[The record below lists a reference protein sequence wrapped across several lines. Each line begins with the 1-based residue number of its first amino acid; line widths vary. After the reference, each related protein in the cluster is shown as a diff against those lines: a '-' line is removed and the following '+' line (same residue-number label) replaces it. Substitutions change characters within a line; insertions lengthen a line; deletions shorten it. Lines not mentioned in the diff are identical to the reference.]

1 MEKLIGLS
9 LFANIG
15 VAEAYLES
23 LGVDI
28 AIANE
33 LLEDRARFYQDVYPK
48 TEMICGDITNA
59 HIYNDIISK
68 SKKSGVNFIIAT
80 PPCQGMSTVGKQ
92 DPNDKRNYL
101 VTFAIDA
108 IMDLLPKFV
117 LIENVPQQLKTK
129 ISINGK
135 VMFIPDFIEDSLKE
149 YYEIN
154 KSIVNALD
162 YGVPQM
168 RQRSIYLMVRKDLHL
183 SWNFIKDEEKS
194 SPITLE
200 EAIGWLPSLDP
211 YIQGYSLEKV
221 VSYFPDF
228 EKKKAEGLKIS
239 KWHFPPTHKIRHIEV
254 MRYTPEGL
262 SALENDVH
270 YPRNSDGSKVKG
282 YSNTYKR
289 QWWNKPGY
297 TVTTY
302 NGAVCSQ
309 DNVHPGHPAG
319 IDSNGEKVYSDPR
332 VLSIF
337 EIMIVM
343 SLPRDWPIPD
353 WASESLI
360 RHTIG
365 EGIPPLIIKKL
376 FENLV
381 LEIKEHE

>member
-1 MEKLIGLS
+1 MKKKAVKPYIILAFVFALLAIAGSALS
-9 LFANIG
+9 LMFEDKDQKALFNI
-15 VAEAYLES
+15 LS
-23 LGVDI
+23 LSFLV
-28 AIANE
+28 
-33 LLEDRARFYQDVYPK
+33 L
-48 TEMICGDITNA
+48 TMI
-59 HIYNDIISK
+59 
-68 SKKSGVNFIIAT
+68 FII
-80 PPCQGMSTVGKQ
+80 
-92 DPNDKRNYL
+92 
-101 VTFAIDA
+101 
-108 IMDLLPKFV
+108 
-117 LIENVPQQLKTK
+117 
-129 ISINGK
+129 
-135 VMFIPDFIEDSLKE
+135 
-149 YYEIN
+149 
-154 KSIVNALD
+154 
-162 YGVPQM
+162 
-168 RQRSIYLMVRKDLHL
+168 IYLMVRKDLHL

-221 VSYFPDF
+221 ISYFPDF

-353 WASESLI
+353 WANETLI
-360 RHTIG
+360 RKVIG
-365 EGIPPLIIKKL
+365 EGVPSKLIKVIMEELLKQ
-376 FENLV
+376 
-381 LEIKEHE
+381 I